1 MLAARRSQ
9 GLEDGIGS
17 PLGGREKRGFHKS
30 HVLQFLVTPFLPN
43 LKTMGLW
50 VFDCLRTVGSL
61 RYAQV
66 SRVRFYS
73 WAVCSLIETRRPLA
87 RLRTPMIDYFFLYS
101 NSSKRQRLN
110 FSHFFLQC
118 KKFGP
123 NGRVGS
129 QCEREGIFFGAI
141 LNS

>member
-87 RLRTPMIDYFFLYS
+87 RLRTPMIDYFFCIPIVLS
-101 NSSKRQRLN
+101 ASDSTL
-110 FSHFFLQC
+110 
-118 KKFGP
+118 
-123 NGRVGS
+123 V
-129 QCEREGIFFGAI
+129 IFFRKVKSLVPMEELGRNVKERAF
-141 LNS
+141 SSARS